1 MGSALNSRL
10 TGADACAPAA
20 PYNRPVMTSKL
31 RWIPA
36 LGAFFVL
43 TVALAAC
50 GGGLPGNSVATVDN
64 QTIKRSTFDHWM
76 QIAAVSA
83 AGQQNPSATTPPKVT
98 VPDAPTFANCIATKK
113 KTATKPAKGQPQP
126 TDAQF
131 KQQCQTEYEG
141 LKTQVLSFLI
151 RSTWLDNEAKSMKIN
166 VPDKD
171 VQKQIDAAKK
181 QAFPK
186 PSDFQN
192 FLTKQG
198 LTEADVF
205 YQQRSQLL
213 EQKITQKVTKGKD
226 TVTAAQIQ
234 AYYDKNKQRF
244 ATPERRDL
252 RIVLTKDQAKAAQA
266 KKALDSGQSWTTVAK
281 KYSIDQAS
289 KGQGGKLVGVAKG
302 QQEQALDAA
311 VFAAPKGKITG
322 PIKTQFGWY
331 VFSVT
336 KITPAQQQS
345 VDQAK
350 ASIKQILSSSN
361 QQKALQTFGKDYRN
375 RWKGKTDCRKGYVTD
390 DCKNAPKKA
399 ATTTGSTTA
408 APSGQGTTT
417 TGP

>member
-1 MGSALNSRL
+1 
-10 TGADACAPAA
+10 
-20 PYNRPVMTSKL
+20 
-31 RWIPA
+31 
-36 LGAFFVL
+36 VL
-43 TVALAAC
+43 TIALAAC
-50 GGGLPGNSVATVDN
+50 GGGLPGNSVAQVDN
-64 QTIKRSTFDHWM
+64 QTIKRATFDHWL

-83 AGQQNPSATTPPKVT
+83 AGQQNPSATTPPKAT
-98 VPDAPTFANCIATKK
+98 VPDAPTFAKCIANKK
-113 KTATKPAKGQPQP
+113 QTAAKPAKGQPEP

-131 KQQCQTEYEG
+131 KQQCQTQYDG
-141 LKTQVLSFLI
+141 LKNQVLSFLI
-151 RSTWLDNEAKSMKIN
+151 RSTWLDNEAKAMKIN

-186 PSDFQN
+186 PADFQN

-205 YQQRSQLL
+205 FQQRSQLL
-213 EQKITQKVTKGKD
+213 EQKITAKVTKGKD
-226 TVTAAQIQ
+226 KVTDAQIQ

-252 RIVLTKDQAKAAQA
+252 RIVLTKDKAKAAQA

-289 KGQGGKLVGVAKG
+289 KGQGGKLAGVAKG

-322 PIKTQFGWY
+322 PVKTQFGWY
-331 VFSVT
+331 VFTVT
-336 KITPAQQQS
+336 KITAAKQQS

-350 ASIKQILSSSN
+350 ASIKQILASSN
-361 QQKALQTFGKDYRN
+361 QQKALTTFGKDYRN

-399 ATTTGSTTA
+399 ATTTGTTTA
-408 APSGQGTTT
+408 PPGAQGTTT
-417 TGP
+417 TTPSG

>member
-1 MGSALNSRL
+1 
-10 TGADACAPAA
+10 
-20 PYNRPVMTSKL
+20 MTSKL

-43 TVALAAC
+43 TIALAAC
-50 GGGLPGNSVATVDN
+50 GGGLPGNSVAKVDN
-64 QTIKRSTFDHWM
+64 QTIKRSTFDHWL

-83 AGQQNPSATTPPKVT
+83 AGQQNPSATTAPKVT
-98 VPDAPTFANCIATKK
+98 VPDAPTFAKCIANKK
-113 KTATKPAKGQPQP
+113 KTAAKPAKGQPEP
-126 TDAQF
+126 TDAQL
-131 KQQCQTEYEG
+131 KQQCQTDYNG
-141 LKTQVLSFLI
+141 LKSQVLSFLI

-186 PSDFQN
+186 PADFQN

-205 YQQRSQLL
+205 FQQRSQLL
-213 EQKITQKVTKGKD
+213 EQKITAKVTKGKD
-226 TVTAAQIQ
+226 KVTDAQIQ

-252 RIVLTKDQAKAAQA
+252 RIVLTKDKAKAAQA

-289 KGQGGKLVGVAKG
+289 KGQGGKLAGVAKG

-322 PIKTQFGWY
+322 PVKTQFGWY
-331 VFSVT
+331 VFTVT
-336 KITPAQQQS
+336 KITAAKQQS

-350 ASIKQILSSSN
+350 ASIKQILASSN
-361 QQKALQTFGKDYRN
+361 QQKALTAFGKDYRN

-399 ATTTGSTTA
+399 ATTTTGATTA
-408 APSGQGTTT
+408 PPGAQGTTT
-417 TGP
+417 TTPSG

>member
-1 MGSALNSRL
+1 
-10 TGADACAPAA
+10 
-20 PYNRPVMTSKL
+20 
-31 RWIPA
+31 
-36 LGAFFVL
+36 VL
-43 TVALAAC
+43 TIALAAC
-50 GGGLPGNSVATVDN
+50 GGGLPGNSVAKVDN
-64 QTIKRSTFDHWM
+64 QTIKRATFDHWL

-83 AGQQNPSATTPPKVT
+83 AGQQNPSATAAPKVT
-98 VPDAPTFANCIATKK
+98 VPDAPTFAKCIANKK
-113 KTATKPAKGQPQP
+113 KTAAKPAKGQPEP
-126 TDAQF
+126 TDAQL
-131 KQQCQTEYEG
+131 KQQCQTDYNG

-151 RSTWLDNEAKSMKIN
+151 RSTWLDNEAKAMKIN
-166 VPDKD
+166 VADKD

-186 PSDFQN
+186 PADFQN

-205 YQQRSQLL
+205 FQQRSQLL
-213 EQKITQKVTKGKD
+213 EQKITAKVTKGKD
-226 TVTAAQIQ
+226 KVTDAQIQ

-252 RIVLTKDQAKAAQA
+252 RIVLTKDKAKAAQA

-289 KGQGGKLVGVAKG
+289 KGQGGKLAGVAKG

-322 PIKTQFGWY
+322 PVKTQFGWY
-331 VFSVT
+331 VFTVT
-336 KITPAQQQS
+336 KITAAKQQS

-350 ASIKQILSSSN
+350 ASIKQILASSN
-361 QQKALQTFGKDYRN
+361 QQKALTAFGKDYRN

-399 ATTTGSTTA
+399 ATTTTGATTA
-408 APSGQGTTT
+408 PPGAQGTTT
-417 TGP
+417 TTPSG

>member
-1 MGSALNSRL
+1 
-10 TGADACAPAA
+10 
-20 PYNRPVMTSKL
+20 
-31 RWIPA
+31 
-36 LGAFFVL
+36 VL
-43 TVALAAC
+43 TIALAAC
-50 GGGLPGNSVATVDN
+50 GGGLPGNSVAKVDN
-64 QTIKRSTFDHWM
+64 QTIKRATFDHWL

-83 AGQQNPSATTPPKVT
+83 AGQQNPSATGAPKVT
-98 VPDAPTFANCIATKK
+98 VPDAPTFAKCIANKK
-113 KTATKPAKGQPQP
+113 KTAAKPAKGQPEP
-126 TDAQF
+126 TDAQL
-131 KQQCQTEYEG
+131 KQQCQTDYNG

-151 RSTWLDNEAKSMKIN
+151 RSTWLDNEAKAMKIN
-166 VPDKD
+166 VADKD

-186 PSDFQN
+186 PADFQN

-213 EQKITQKVTKGKD
+213 EQKITAKVTKGKD
-226 TVTAAQIQ
+226 KVTDAQIQ

-252 RIVLTKDQAKAAQA
+252 RIVLTKDKAKAAQA

-289 KGQGGKLVGVAKG
+289 KGQGGKLAGVAKG

-322 PIKTQFGWY
+322 PVKTQFGWY
-331 VFSVT
+331 VFTVT
-336 KITPAQQQS
+336 KITAAKQQS

-350 ASIKQILSSSN
+350 ASIKQILASSN
-361 QQKALQTFGKDYRN
+361 QQKALTAFGKDYRN

-399 ATTTGSTTA
+399 ATTTTGATTA
-408 APSGQGTTT
+408 PPGAQGTTT
-417 TGP
+417 TTPSG